1 MTQAQLDV
9 LNQYGTEVQIYK
21 VIEELAELIH
31 AYLTATDFDEELA
44 DVAVMMETLWYILM
58 YNSGKDESYDDPGAS
73 EYNTQYSLAVEASML
88 IRLLS
93 EIYTKKNKPK
103 DDLIRCIYRMKR
115 RVYSMTTDKVKAKI
129 EYKLARLA
137 DRVKR
142 GTVM

>member
-1 MTQAQLDV
+1 MTQAQIDV
-9 LNQYGTEVQIYK
+9 LNKYGTDVQIYK

-44 DVAVMMETLWYILM
+44 DVAVMLETLRHIYYPIFDCNL
-58 YNSGKDESYDDPGAS
+58 DDPGAS

-88 IRLLS
+88 IRLLA
-93 EIYTKKNKPK
+93 EVYTKPNKPS
-103 DDLIRCIYRMKR
+103 DALTSCIYRMSR
-115 RVYSMTTDKVKAKI
+115 RVSSMTTDKVKAKI